1 MMTDSQTLKTY
12 TYTELSEL
20 PALAREL
27 KTALQH
33 NLILFIGDLGAGKT
47 TFIKELVQQYGSTD
61 LASSPSYALINKYN
75 ADKTIY
81 HIDLYRLDRVE
92 DVFHLGIEEILYGD
106 NLCLIEWP
114 QIIIDHI
121 DPPYH
126 ILKIEVQESGERKI
140 TFSEVSK

>member
-1 MMTDSQTLKTY
+1 MTDSKTLKTF
-12 TYTELSEL
+12 TYTDLSEL
-20 PALAREL
+20 PALVGEL
-27 KTALQH
+27 KSAFSH
-33 NLILFIGDLGAGKT
+33 DLILLIGDLGAGKT
-47 TFIKELVQQYGSTD
+47 TFVKELVQQLGSAD
-61 LASSPSYALINKYN
+61 LASSPSYALINKYT
-75 ADKTIY
+75 AEKTIY

-126 ILKIEVQESGERKI
+126 ILKIEVQESGNRKI
-140 TFSEVSK
+140 TFLEVSK